1 MPQLLSKNHMN
12 RVNRS
17 ALAVTAA
24 RMLERISCDELAFVL
39 LSKVKASGVRIEGVD
54 LLRAKIRLKQDRR
67 VEAREMLK
75 EELRLFPE
83 NTEARM
89 LYSTE
94 SHDMATLRVDGR
106 VDEFAD
112 VLRAIN
118 PYTMLSK
125 ERLDALYKGAK
136 DICESDV
143 SGSFVECGV
152 SAGGSSALLAW
163 VVKKY
168 SRQPRVVYCFDTF
181 EGMPKPGVDDQHAGI
196 PAQKTGWGHG
206 TCAAPLESLKE
217 AAGKVDAVELIRPI
231 KGLFQHT
238 LPLVKHEIGPIA
250 LLHLDGDWYDST
262 RAILENL
269 YAQTQPG
276 AYLQIDDYGYWDGC
290 RKAVEEF
297 EAKLGEKFD
306 LEVIDATGVCF
317 RKAEL

>member
-1 MPQLLSKNHMN
+1 MN

-24 RMLERISCDELAFVL
+24 RILARISCDKLAFVL
-39 LSKVKASGVRIEGVD
+39 LSKVKASGVKIEGAD
-54 LLRAKIRLKQDRR
+54 LLRARIRLKQDRR
-67 VEAREMLK
+67 AEAGEMLK

-83 NTEARM
+83 NMEARM
-89 LYSTE
+89 LYATE
-94 SHDMATLRVDGR
+94 LQDLPTPQVDEG

-125 ERLDALYKGAK
+125 ERLEALYKGAK
-136 DICESDV
+136 DICESDLG
-143 SGSFVECGV
+143 GSFVECGV

-168 SRQPRVVYCFDTF
+168 SRQPRFVYCFDTF
-181 EGMPKPGVDDQHAGI
+181 QGMPKPGIDDRHAGI

-206 TCAAPLESLKE
+206 TCAAPLESLME
-217 AAGKVDAVELIRPI
+217 AAGKVDAAELIRPI

-238 LPLVKHEIGPIA
+238 LPLAKDEIGPIA

-269 YAQTQPG
+269 YVQTQPG

-297 EAKLGEKFD
+297 EAELGERFD

-317 RKAEL
+317 RKAQL

>member
-1 MPQLLSKNHMN
+1 MN

-24 RMLERISCDELAFVL
+24 RILARISCDEPAFVL
-39 LSKVKASGVRIEGVD
+39 LSKVKASGVRIVGVD

-67 VEAREMLK
+67 AEAREMLK

-83 NTEARM
+83 NMEARA

-94 SHDMATLRVDGR
+94 SHDMATPQVDGP

-125 ERLDALYKGAK
+125 ERLEALYKGAK
-136 DICESDV
+136 DICESDLG
-143 SGSFVECGV
+143 GSFVECGV

-181 EGMPKPGVDDQHAGI
+181 EGMPKPGVDDKHAGI

-206 TCAAPLESLKE
+206 TCAAPLESLME
-217 AAGKVDAVELIRPI
+217 AAGKVDSVELVRPI

-238 LPLVKHEIGPIA
+238 LPLAKHEIGPIA

-262 RAILENL
+262 RAILDNL
-269 YAQTQPG
+269 YGQTRIG
-276 AYLQIDDYGYWDGC
+276 AYVQIDDYGYWEGC

-297 EAKLGEKFD
+297 EAELGIDFAVK
-306 LEVIDATGVCF
+306 VIDATGVCF
-317 RKAEL
+317 RKAQP